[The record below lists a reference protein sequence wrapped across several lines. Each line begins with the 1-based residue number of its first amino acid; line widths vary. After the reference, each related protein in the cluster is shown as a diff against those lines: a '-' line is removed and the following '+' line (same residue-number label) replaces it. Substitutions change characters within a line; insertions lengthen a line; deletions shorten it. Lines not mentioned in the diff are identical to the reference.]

1 MQIESSGW
9 PRFKTSAGVSHCW
22 TGHTN
27 TFAMGDRN
35 QFVSGSL
42 VSFRIVHPPLRSN
55 GKWRVFAEPFPQT
68 ILSCPWRTR
77 KLQQLQKTPG
87 TDVARKKHRIR
98 LESDKSWPVSAIL
111 KFHSVPFRLP
121 SSFQM
126 HSTLPDYSLYPNL
139 SVRVVCQYLAGWP
152 NIQLSVQKILAI

>member
-1 MQIESSGW
+1 MLDWTYKYLCHGRPKSICI
-9 PRFKTSAGVSHCW
+9 RFTCQFSHCPSAA
-22 TGHTN
+22 TQQRKVEGICRTISTDHFKLSVADEEVAAATK
-27 TFAMGDRN
+27 N
-35 QFVSGSL
+35 Q
-42 VSFRIVHPPLRSN
+42 
-55 GKWRVFAEPFPQT
+55 
-68 ILSCPWRTR
+68 
-77 KLQQLQKTPG
+77 TPG

-139 SVRVVCQYLAGWP
+139 SVRVVCQYLAGLP